1 MPVARHPPAPTL
13 GRLERR
19 VLEYLWRAGETD
31 VIETHGAVGAR
42 SGLSVNTVGSTLERL
57 YRKGLLSR
65 RKVSHAYRYQAALTR
80 DEFLARQVVAG
91 AGGLASLTRKGLLAS
106 FVDIVARTDREALD
120 EMERLIAEKRRE
132 KRP

>member
-1 MPVARHPPAPTL
+1 MPGARHQPSPTL

-19 VLEYLWRAGETD
+19 VLEHLWRAGEAD
-31 VIETHGAVGAR
+31 VIETHAAVGTR
-42 SGLSVNTVGSTLERL
+42 PGISVNTVGSTLERL
-57 YRKGLLSR
+57 HRKGLLSR

-80 DEFLARQVVAG
+80 DELLARQVIAG
-91 AGGLASLTRKGLLAS
+91 AGGLGALTRGGLLAS

-132 KRP
+132 KAR